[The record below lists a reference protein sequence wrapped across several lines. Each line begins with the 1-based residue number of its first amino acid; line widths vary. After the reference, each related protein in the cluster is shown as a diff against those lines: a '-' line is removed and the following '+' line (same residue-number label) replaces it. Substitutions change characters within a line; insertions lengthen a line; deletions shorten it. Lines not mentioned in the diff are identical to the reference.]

1 MAITPPANEA
11 APQQLSANPNRTQ
24 NPLAKGLDNG
34 GANSG
39 VNRTGANNNS
49 TATTNQEAAIFYPSA
64 QIVEQEKPP
73 TKTSADISATP
84 SREVTSP
91 PEKRNAAVEEKKSTV
106 VTDPKDQTVA
116 SAVDTATQDTQ
127 APEENIA
134 FTRQPEPNPP
144 EKAVAR
150 EDTETVEKAVRA
162 ETEDPQARPAQQ
174 PVVVRETAPTSKP
187 VEATTTQPAQQKE
200 SGAESTQRRQA
211 EGQEKNRPVADQ
223 EIGGTVN
230 ITV

>member
-11 APQQLSANPNRTQ
+11 APQQLSTNPDRTQ

-34 GANSG
+34 EANSG

-49 TATTNQEAAIFYPSA
+49 AATNQEAAIFHPNA
-64 QIVEQEKPP
+64 RIVEQENQPAE
-73 TKTSADISATP
+73 TSNDTSSAP
-84 SREVTSP
+84 SREVTPP

-106 VTDPKDQTVA
+106 VTDARDETVA
-116 SAVDTATQDTQ
+116 SAVDTATQDAQ

-134 FTRQPEPNPP
+134 FTRQQEPNPP

-150 EDTETVEKAVRA
+150 EETETVENAVRA

-174 PVVVRETAPTSKP
+174 PVVVRETAPTPEP

-200 SGAESTQRRQA
+200 SGAESTQRIQA